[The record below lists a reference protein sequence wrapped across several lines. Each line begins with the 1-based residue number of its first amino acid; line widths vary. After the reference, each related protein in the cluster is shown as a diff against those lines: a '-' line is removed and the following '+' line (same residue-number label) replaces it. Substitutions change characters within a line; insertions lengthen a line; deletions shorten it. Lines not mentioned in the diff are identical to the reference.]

1 MKSVWVKADEGS
13 WEDRKN
19 KITFALESGVDYIL
33 VNEAD
38 VERVKELGGIKIAA
52 FYEDGKSNAD
62 VLVVGK
68 GGVGDG
74 TEPLENEHIGSS
86 DYNALLK
93 TNRESAAYVVIS
105 DPEHEQFAK
114 HIAIACAHLIVIGT
128 DWKVIPLE
136 NLIAEL
142 TGKVDIIAGVT
153 TYDEAKTAL
162 ETLEHGADGVLLDTE
177 DLSEVSKT
185 IEFTRKVEHALKLV
199 PAEVTTVKPVGMGD
213 RVCIDTCSLMFRG
226 EGMLIGSAANGLF
239 LVHAEV
245 EESPY
250 VAPRPFRVNAG
261 PVHEYI
267 LVDDKTR
274 YLSELT
280 SGDDVMIVKSS
291 GELRKAVIGRVK
303 IERRPLML
311 VEAEVDGSII
321 KTLLQN
327 AETIK
332 LIKEDGTTLPVTKLK
347 PGDKV
352 LVYHKEGGRHF
363 GIDVEETLIER

>member
-13 WEDRKN
+13 WEDRKV

-33 VNEAD
+33 VNESD
-38 VERVKELGGIKIAA
+38 VERVKELGNIKIAA
-52 FYEDGKSNAD
+52 FYEDGTSDAD

-74 TEPLENEHIGSS
+74 TEPLRKKYTGST
-86 DYNALLK
+86 DYNTLLK
-93 TNRESAAYVVIS
+93 LNGETATYVVIF

-114 HIAIACAHLIVIGT
+114 DIAVACDHLIVIGT

-142 TGKVDIIAGVT
+142 TGSVDIIAGVT
-153 TYDEAKTAL
+153 TFDEAKTAF
-162 ETLEHGADGVLLDTE
+162 ETLEHGADGVLLDTD
-177 DLSEVSKT
+177 DLSEISKT

-199 PAEVTTVKPVGMGD
+199 PAEVTVVKPVGMGD
-213 RVCIDTCSLMFRG
+213 RVCIDTCSLMFIG

-280 SGDDVMIVKSS
+280 SGDDVMIVKST
-291 GELRKAVIGRVK
+291 GEVRKAVIGRVK

-311 VEAEVDGSII
+311 VEAEVNGSII
-321 KTLLQN
+321 KTMLQN

-332 LIKEDGTTLPVTKLK
+332 LLKEDGTTLPVTKLK

>member
-1 MKSVWVKADEGS
+1 MKSVGVKADKGS
-13 WEDRKN
+13 WEDRKV

-33 VNEAD
+33 VNESD
-38 VERVKELGGIKIAA
+38 VERVKELGNIKIAA
-52 FYEDGKSNAD
+52 FYADGTSDAD
-62 VLVVGK
+62 IFVVGK

-74 TEPLENEHIGSS
+74 TEPLRKRYTGST
-86 DYNALLK
+86 DYNTLLK
-93 TNRESAAYVVIS
+93 INGETAAYVVIF

-114 HIAIACAHLIVIGT
+114 DIAVACDHLIVIGT

-142 TGKVDIIAGVT
+142 TGSVDIIAGVT
-153 TYDEAKTAL
+153 TFDEAKTAF
-162 ETLEHGADGVLLDTE
+162 ETLEHGADGVLLDTD
-177 DLSEVSKT
+177 DLSEISKT
-185 IEFTRKVEHALKLV
+185 TEFTRKVEHALKLV
-199 PAEVTTVKPVGMGD
+199 PAEVTVVKPVGMGD
-213 RVCIDTCSLMFRG
+213 RVCIDTCSLMFLG

-280 SGDDVMIVKSS
+280 SGDDVMIVKST
-291 GELRKAVIGRVK
+291 GEVRKAVIGRVK

-311 VEAEVDGSII
+311 VEAEVNGTKI
-321 KTLLQN
+321 KTMLQN

-332 LIKEDGTTLPVTKLK
+332 LIREDGTTLPVTKLK

-352 LVYHKEGGRHF
+352 LVYYKEGGRHF

>member
-13 WEDRKN
+13 WEDRKV

-33 VNEAD
+33 VNESD
-38 VERVKELGGIKIAA
+38 VERVKELGSIKIAA
-52 FYEDGKSNAD
+52 FYADGTSDAD

-74 TEPLENEHIGSS
+74 TEPLRKKYTDST
-86 DYNALLK
+86 DYNTLLK
-93 TNRESAAYVVIS
+93 TNGETATYVVIF
-105 DPEHEQFAK
+105 DLEHEQFAK
-114 HIAIACAHLIVIGT
+114 NIAVACDHLIVIGT

-142 TGKVDIIAGVT
+142 TGSVNIIAGVT
-153 TYDEAKTAL
+153 TFDEAKTAF
-162 ETLEHGADGVLLDTE
+162 ETLEHGADGVLLDTD
-177 DLSEVSKT
+177 DLSEISKT

-199 PAEVTTVKPVGMGD
+199 PAEVTVVKPVGMGD
-213 RVCIDTCSLMFRG
+213 RVCIDTCSLMFIG

-280 SGDDVMIVKSS
+280 SGDDVMIVKST
-291 GELRKAVIGRVK
+291 GEVRKAVIGRVK

-311 VEAEVDGSII
+311 IEAEVNGSII
-321 KTLLQN
+321 KTMLQN

-332 LIKEDGTTLPVTKLK
+332 LLKEDGTTLPVTKLK

-363 GIDVEETLIER
+363 GIGVEETLIER